1 MARELDHASDAD
13 LTDPLSD
20 VTIYICVG
28 VALEK

>member
-1 MARELDHASDAD
+1 MARELDHALDAD
-13 LTDPLSD
+13 LMDPLFD